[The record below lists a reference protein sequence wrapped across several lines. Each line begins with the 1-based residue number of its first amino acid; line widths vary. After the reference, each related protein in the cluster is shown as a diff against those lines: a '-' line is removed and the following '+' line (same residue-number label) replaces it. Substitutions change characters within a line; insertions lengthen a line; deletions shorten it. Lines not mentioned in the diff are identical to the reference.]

1 MGDKPQPARPTRE
14 EQAMREIGVTDISP
28 RLAMVMTLA
37 FCGLIA
43 AVPLWEEFAPRRS
56 GATPRHWSVAGL
68 VPTWNEV
75 KGIASSSS
83 PWQATLAVNA
93 RILREIKAYEDGL
106 KENSAL
112 VQALVP
118 LMQVP
123 ITGWLKGGNEDAYVG
138 RDGWLFY
145 RKDIDSLTSRG
156 FLEPDILARRAA
168 GGSELVA
175 PPQPDPIK
183 AIVDFRDQL
192 AGRGIALVV
201 VPVPVKPSV
210 YPERF
215 SARYEG
221 RTSVVQNPSFAAFLA
236 RLEQERV
243 NCLDLAPLLA
253 EAKAAA
259 ADRPLYL
266 ATDTHWTPA
275 GMELAAAALA
285 RLARATV
292 PLPPATD
299 RFRAVTTE
307 VTALGDV
314 AGMLK
319 LPPEPRIFAAETVT
333 LRQVQ
338 DGAAVIRPDGKA
350 EVLFLGDSFA
360 NIYSLGPMGWGDGAG
375 LVEHLALAL
384 GLPLDAIT
392 RNDAGSFATRKMLAE
407 ELERGSDRLAG
418 KKLVIWEF
426 AARELAWG
434 DWKILPLTLGD
445 KRETGMYVP
454 PAGTTKVVRGVVRA
468 VSPAPKPGSVPY
480 KDHVVMAHVAE
491 LESAD
496 DPAAGGREAVVFT
509 WSMRD
514 NVQTAAAAWR
524 PGDVVELRLRPWA
537 DVSAKYEAINRSE
550 LDDEAVLLAEPT
562 WGELQP

>member
-1 MGDKPQPARPTRE
+1 
-14 EQAMREIGVTDISP
+14 
-28 RLAMVMTLA
+28 
-37 FCGLIA
+37 
-43 AVPLWEEFAPRRS
+43 
-56 GATPRHWSVAGL
+56 
-68 VPTWNEV
+68 
-75 KGIASSSS
+75 
-83 PWQATLAVNA
+83 
-93 RILREIKAYEDGL
+93 
-106 KENSAL
+106 
-112 VQALVP
+112 
-118 LMQVP
+118 
-123 ITGWLKGGNEDAYVG
+123 
-138 RDGWLFY
+138 
-145 RKDIDSLTSRG
+145 
-156 FLEPDILARRAA
+156 
-168 GGSELVA
+168 
-175 PPQPDPIK
+175 
-183 AIVDFRDQL
+183 
-192 AGRGIALVV
+192 
-201 VPVPVKPSV
+201 
-210 YPERF
+210 
-215 SARYEG
+215 
-221 RTSVVQNPSFAAFLA
+221 VQNPSFADFLT

-243 NCLDLAPLLA
+243 TCLDLAPLLA
-253 EAKAAA
+253 EAKATAE
-259 ADRPLYL
+259 DRPLYL
-266 ATDTHWTPA
+266 ETDTHWTPA

-292 PLPPATD
+292 PLPPATE
-299 RFRAVTTE
+299 RFRAVTAE

-333 LRQVQ
+333 LRQVK
-338 DGAAVIRPDGKA
+338 DGTAIVRPDGKA

-360 NIYSLGPMGWGDGAG
+360 NIYSLSPMGWGDGAG
-375 LVEHLALAL
+375 LVEHLALEL

-392 RNDAGSFATRKMLAE
+392 RNDAGSFATREMLAK
-407 ELERGSDRLAG
+407 ELERGNDRLAG

-445 KRETGMYVP
+445 NRETGMYVP
-454 PAGTTKVVRGVVRA
+454 PAGTLRLVRGVVRA

-480 KDHVVMAHVAE
+480 KDHVVMAHVAD
-491 LESAD
+491 LESPD

>member
-1 MGDKPQPARPTRE
+1 
-14 EQAMREIGVTDISP
+14 MREIGVTDISP

-56 GATPRHWSVAGL
+56 GATARHWSVTGL
-68 VPTWNEV
+68 VPTWTEI
-75 KGIASSSS
+75 KSIATSSS
-83 PWQATLAVNA
+83 PWQAILAVNA
-93 RILREIKAYEDGL
+93 RILREIKTYEEGL
-106 KENSAL
+106 KESSTI

-123 ITGWLKGGNEDAYVG
+123 ISGWLKGGNEDAYVG

-145 RKDIDSLTSRG
+145 RKDIDSLTGRG

-192 AGRGIALVV
+192 ASRGIALIVM
-201 VPVPVKPSV
+201 PVPVKPTV

-221 RTSVVQNPSFAAFLA
+221 RTGVVQNPSFAVFLE
-236 RLEQERV
+236 RLERERV
-243 NCLDLAPLLA
+243 TCLDLAPLLA
-253 EAKAAA
+253 EAKAAVP
-259 ADRPLYL
+259 DRPLYL
-266 ATDTHWTPA
+266 QTDTHWTPA
-275 GMELAAAALA
+275 GVELAALALA

-319 LPPEPRIFAAETVT
+319 LPPKPEIFAAETVAI
-333 LRQVQ
+333 RQVQ
-338 DGAAVIRPDGKA
+338 NGNAVMRPDVKA

-360 NIYSLGPMGWGDGAG
+360 NIYSLAPMSWGDASG
-375 LVEHLALAL
+375 LVEHLALEL
-384 GLPLDAIT
+384 GLPVDAIT
-392 RNDAGSFATRKMLAE
+392 RNDAGSFATREMLAK
-407 ELERGSDRLAG
+407 ELERGNDRLAG

-434 DWKILPLTLGD
+434 DWKILPMTLGER
-445 KRETGMYVP
+445 RETGMYVP
-454 PAGTTKVVRGVVRA
+454 PADTPRLVRGAVRA

-480 KDHVVMAHVAE
+480 KDHIVMVHVTD

-496 DPAAGGREAVVFT
+496 DPAAGGREAVVLT

-514 NVQTAAAAWR
+514 NAQTAAAAWR
-524 PGDVVELRLRPWA
+524 PGDVVELRLRRWA

-550 LDDEAVLLAEPT
+550 LDDEAVLLAEPN